1 MKFNLKQLMSPTERP
16 HLQILVFL
24 LERDRAERQF
34 WKFSEEGVPADA

>member
-1 MKFNLKQLMSPTERP
+1 MKFNLKQLMSPTERL

-34 WKFSEEGVPADA
+34 WELSEEGVPADA